1 MTVTDSRP
9 GDPPRQDEHRL
20 SRSQRKAIVA
30 GAVGNTVEWV
40 DWAVYA
46 TFAPIFADRFFLRTT
61 GRRPC
66 SPPSPSSPS
75 VSSCARSA
83 VPCSARTATATAA
96 RRA

>member
-9 GDPPRQDEHRL
+9 GGPPRQDEHRL

-46 TFAPIFADRFFLRTT
+46 TFAPIFA
-61 GRRPC
+61 P
-66 SPPSPSSPS
+66 
-75 VSSCARSA
+75 RSM
-83 VPCSARTATATAA
+83 
-96 RRA
+96 